1 MQLPHLDISVVTLNR
16 NDHIS
21 NAVMNNFSTV
31 EFCNNWSGSLFLE
44 VEAYYS
50 AKLQP
55 KTNEDLKASPELV
68 LFRYDKVQVRK
79 TIFRM
84 PLHLEITIVTE
95 CK

>member
-16 NDHIS
+16 NDHI
-21 NAVMNNFSTV
+21 
-31 EFCNNWSGSLFLE
+31 
-44 VEAYYS
+44 

-55 KTNEDLKASPELV
+55 KINEDLKASPELV
-68 LFRYDKVQVRK
+68 LFKYDKVQVRK